1 MLRRDL
7 LTAEIKKLAEA
18 LARILG
24 LKKEGKTEEADVQLQ
39 EMLEREYGLS
49 YKDLYGLHHADFM
62 ELLHKAQFP
71 AEKLDVLTQILYSI
85 FEPAKQDKENQ
96 AVATKLQSVYQ
107 LLVTEYRII
116 NMINLERETV
126 IKNYLNT
133 AP

>member
-24 LKKEGKTEEADVQLQ
+24 LKKEGQTEEADVQLQ

-49 YKDLYGLHHADFM
+49 YKDLHGLHNADFL

-85 FEPAKQDKENQ
+85 FEPTKQDKENQ
-96 AVATKLQSVYQ
+96 AIATKLQSVYQ

-133 AP
+133 TS